1 MAVSLLWQYS
11 GSTPQGVTAKSYH
24 GDRARAQAHS
34 LEQAHTRCGS
44 QVEGRARVSLFG
56 HIPKRLFKAS
66 NKTLAG
72 PRRVVCVAGDAPA

>member
-1 MAVSLLWQYS
+1 MAVSLLWQYL

-24 GDRARAQAHS
+24 GDRAQAHS

-44 QVEGRARVSLFG
+44 QVEGRARMSLFG

-66 NKTLAG
+66 NKTLASS
-72 PRRVVCVAGDAPA
+72 RRVVCVAGDAPA